1 MERNHIVKS
10 YSNGNLVI
18 LFQVS
23 SLRNSSS
30 VPSQPIQQLYD
41 EMYMDPSSPAVTLN
55 NSRRYSYPNSPVHA
69 SQLTSSTSTASTTLS
84 QYHPTQDLREQHPS
98 QQLDQRLQQLK
109 LQHIAAIDEE
119 PSKVQQVQLGENEAA
134 VTSATCCSTPRSP
147 LAWKGSITQ
156 GVPAASPTPIMSSLA
171 VLNAPNAAM
180 AHSASFDEA
189 YESQSNTVKVQGRG
203 VISGSATNLWHL
215 SSMEDSD
222 VDYVSLPFTPST
234 TPRPSMAP
242 CPQSAENNPEIC
254 VTNVTGDE
262 IKFVFGSAGSK

>member
-1 MERNHIVKS
+1 
-10 YSNGNLVI
+10 
-18 LFQVS
+18 
-23 SLRNSSS
+23 
-30 VPSQPIQQLYD
+30 
-41 EMYMDPSSPAVTLN
+41 MDPSSPAVTLN

-84 QYHPTQDLREQHPS
+84 HYHPTQDLREQHPS

-109 LQHIAAIDEE
+109 LQHIQAIDEE
-119 PSKVQQVQLGENEAA
+119 PYKVQQGESEAA
-134 VTSATCCSTPRSP
+134 VTSGTCCSTPRSP

-262 IKFVFGSAGSK
+262 IKFVFGSAGSNPAHVTETNQIQQAAEPMDHS